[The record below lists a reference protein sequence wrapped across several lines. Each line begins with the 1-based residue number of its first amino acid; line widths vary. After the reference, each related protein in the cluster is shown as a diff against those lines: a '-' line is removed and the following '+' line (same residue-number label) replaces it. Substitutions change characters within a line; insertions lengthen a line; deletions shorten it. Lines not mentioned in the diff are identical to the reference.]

1 MSNNKTKSPVVVIYD
16 GDHGG
21 GDGNVHKQKR
31 AKTSTT
37 PTNQFDP
44 SSNKLL
50 DDMLNPLTKEEFL
63 NNYFRKDAV
72 LISRSRQ
79 PHHTRTDLVSKIC
92 DDYLFNLDVHQI
104 FTETSSDNV
113 FLWLRPTDAT
123 DKKTLNSV
131 EIQDPDT
138 AYALHV
144 SGSHSAYCRAPPI
157 LEQHLVNSLL
167 RATGLGGGHYHP
179 PHSETVTLGGN
190 TSLGRGEVELFI
202 SQSDGKVT
210 GWHTDFQENFTI
222 QISGVKRW
230 TLRRG
235 RVAHPL
241 RATTPHYARD
251 ESVVEN
257 QLKVARLSCLAGN
270 VMPDDEAP
278 LYGFEYNDNN
288 AYGEEQTITIYPG
301 DVFYFPSGMWHKVE
315 TVEPGLSLNVSL
327 MGTTYASLVCESLQH
342 LLSQHEEWREVVTSR
357 PGDIDGARQLQGLLS
372 GLSQQIEEFVN
383 KQNAAQSILPPA
395 LCYPPLG
402 QEENDTPS
410 IEDYA
415 SECDSE
421 IEDDQSSRDKI
432 QMEHASDESNNSDA
446 PISGIFISIE
456 DFEGPPGWSQTP
468 PGWTST
474 NPTRAKLVKNTLAS
488 LISMSDITGEQQGD
502 KKQYVLNVNFT
513 GNEMMESYIRVV
525 LETENAKT
533 IEQMDRYIEFEA
545 RGKSVHSSSLDEI
558 AVLLYYGYFSWEN

>member
-251 ESVVEN
+251 
-257 QLKVARLSCLAGN
+257 
-270 VMPDDEAP
+270 
-278 LYGFEYNDNN
+278 
-288 AYGEEQTITIYPG
+288 
-301 DVFYFPSGMWHKVE
+301 
-315 TVEPGLSLNVSL
+315 
-327 MGTTYASLVCESLQH
+327 
-342 LLSQHEEWREVVTSR
+342 
-357 PGDIDGARQLQGLLS
+357 
-372 GLSQQIEEFVN
+372 
-383 KQNAAQSILPPA
+383 
-395 LCYPPLG
+395 
-402 QEENDTPS
+402 
-410 IEDYA
+410 
-415 SECDSE
+415 
-421 IEDDQSSRDKI
+421 
-432 QMEHASDESNNSDA
+432 
-446 PISGIFISIE
+446 
-456 DFEGPPGWSQTP
+456 
-468 PGWTST
+468 
-474 NPTRAKLVKNTLAS
+474 
-488 LISMSDITGEQQGD
+488 
-502 KKQYVLNVNFT
+502 
-513 GNEMMESYIRVV
+513 
-525 LETENAKT
+525 
-533 IEQMDRYIEFEA
+533 DR
-545 RGKSVHSSSLDEI
+545 
-558 AVLLYYGYFSWEN
+558 